1 MNRITPHPIKEK
13 TMQFYNPDTKF
24 SIEEQIKDVMEKA
37 RQWNESVFA
46 VISGVRI
53 VVTKDM
59 KFDDIVHRINKAN
72 AQANLTI
79 EKLYKKYGK

>member
-1 MNRITPHPIKEK
+1 
-13 TMQFYNPDTKF
+13 MQFYDPDPKLDTE
-24 SIEEQIKDVMEKA
+24 SAIKDVMEKA

-59 KFDDIVHRINKAN
+59 DFKDIVHRINKAN
-72 AQANLTI
+72 AQKNLTV
-79 EKLYKKYGK
+79 EKLYKKYGE

>member
-1 MNRITPHPIKEK
+1 
-13 TMQFYNPDTKF
+13 MQFYNPDTKF